1 MLSRDFIIVSET
13 ETVGDVFR
21 RLTDAQANSGWC
33 VIVQYADHYGGLSA
47 GKLAQM
53 VISRGI
59 QAALGV
65 TLRELAI
72 PAINTVPSSSGSLDQ
87 IRPLTLVLEGD
98 RPVAI
103 AFEQLRP
110 SILDFQNAKAAFE
123 QLAAAAATAAI
134 PTTDFVVVSA
144 TRTIRDVFDTLREVK
159 GNENWYVIVRYPD
172 RYGAIQAGQLA
183 QEVVSLSAPDPLA
196 MPLHSLTIPTINTMP
211 ASDVSAPGKIQQLVL
226 ALEDNLPALVYETWR
241 MDLTSTRQAY
251 ERLAN
256 QARTREIPS
265 SPRAAD
271 ESPEVSAS
279 TLEKTH
285 ARARYVNTWFTD
297 QEDGEAFI
305 RERTLARGQRYRAQ
319 LHIGP
324 LLRESIIV
332 APRPIDPDLPPIPDQ
347 GLLLRVKLFSR
358 DFDIEQDTAELRLF
372 RTGATR
378 RLHLAV
384 TPREVTR
391 EARLRIGLY
400 YQNNLVQSILLH
412 ARVNEQERKLGRGER
427 GNWAEIEYSL
437 SEDWADIM
445 QLQERRVN
453 VLVNDNPDGT
463 HMIGV
468 VGTQT
473 EGALDVGRDKMKEAV
488 TEFRAR
494 LLGIVRDD
502 EGYRFGADNSGSQ
515 EQFVHDLKTLAYVGN
530 ALFRSVF
537 YREETIDL
545 TRELRQALADTPS
558 AVIQI
563 ARLSSDFVFPWD
575 GIYDR
580 RLMIDRDKNQVCLEP
595 LKFKTPEEG
604 LASCVHCSH
613 GDDPNVICLAGFWG
627 FRHIVEQ
634 PLSVIKKDGKPTS
647 IVREIKAGGHPKVTI
662 HVYVGE
668 DFKLRLAHQEWIV
681 KQIKQKN
688 GEASVADELEKV
700 YGGLKQA
707 QQLCYFYCHG
717 GSTPD
722 GKKPWLTVGK
732 GDQLV
737 PSNLSGLGLEDHW
750 RFNNVRP
757 LVFINGCHTVEFTP
771 EALSNFLPEFGA
783 AGASGIIGTEVTV
796 FEPLAVEFGQGLIQA
811 FLNGEPIGKA
821 IQKLRWQLLL
831 KRNVL
836 GLVYTPYCYADLK
849 LVM

>member
-1 MLSRDFIIVSET
+1 MLSRDFIVVSEA

-21 RLTDAQANSGWC
+21 KLTDARANSEWR
-33 VIVQYADHYGGLSA
+33 VIVQYADHYGGVSA

-53 VISRGI
+53 VIGRGA

-65 TLRELAI
+65 TLRELTI
-72 PAINTVPSSSGSLDQ
+72 PTINTAPNSSSGLDQ
-87 IRPLTLVLEGD
+87 VRPLTLVVEGD
-98 RPVAI
+98 TPVAV

-110 SILDFQNAKAAFE
+110 SILDFQNARVAFD
-123 QLAAAAATAAI
+123 QLAAAVATAAI
-134 PTTDFVVVSA
+134 PTTDFVVVPA
-144 TRTIRDVFDTLREVK
+144 TQTIRDVFDTLREVK

-172 RYGAIQAGQLA
+172 HYGAIQAGQLA
-183 QEVVSLSAPDPLA
+183 QEVVSLDAPDPSA
-196 MPLHSLTIPTINTMP
+196 VPLHSLTIPTINTVP
-211 ASDVSAPGKIQQLVL
+211 AGDMSVPGKIRQL
-226 ALEDNLPALVYETWR
+226 ALAVEDGLPVQVYETYR
-241 MDLTSTRQAY
+241 QDLTSTRQAY

-256 QARTREIPS
+256 QARTREIPP
-265 SPRAAD
+265 SPPVAN
-271 ESPEVSAS
+271 ESTSVSTP

-305 RERTLARGQRYRAQ
+305 HERTLARGRRYRVQ

-332 APRPIDPDLPPIPDQ
+332 APRPIDPDLPPIPDE

-372 RTGATR
+372 KTGATR

-412 ARVNEQERKLGRGER
+412 ARVDEQERKLGRGER

-437 SEDWADIM
+437 SEDWADIT
-445 QLQERRVN
+445 QLQERRIN
-453 VLVNDNPDGT
+453 VFVNDNADGT

-473 EGALDVGRDKMKEAV
+473 EGTLDIGRDKMKEAV
-488 TEFRAR
+488 TEFRAK
-494 LLGIVRDD
+494 LLGIVMDD
-502 EGYRFGADNSGSQ
+502 KSYRFGADNSGSQ
-515 EQFVHDLKTLAYVGN
+515 DQFVHDLKTLAYVGN

-537 YREETIDL
+537 YREETMDL

-558 AVIQI
+558 AIIQI

-604 LASCVHCSH
+604 LASCVHCSR

-634 PLSVIKKDGKPTS
+634 PLSVIKNGKPTS
-647 IVREIKAGGHPKVTI
+647 IVREIKAGGHPKATI

-668 DFKLRLAHQEWIV
+668 DFKLRPAHQAWIV
-681 KQIKQKN
+681 ELVKRKN
-688 GEASVADELEKV
+688 GEAIVADELDEV

-737 PSNLSGLGLEDHW
+737 PSNLAGLGLEDYW

-811 FLNGEPIGKA
+811 FLNGEPMGKA
-821 IQKLRWQLLL
+821 VQRLRWGLLL

-849 LVM
+849 LVA